1 MDAVIFKM
9 THLQMWLQ
17 HAFGDSVACNGLGS
31 WSSCCV
37 YRSLSWDDA
46 GFLALPLAMKGRA
59 ESLAALLSL
68 TPGSFEGRCA
78 SNISSTVP
86 RCFDLGQEGNSE
98 IWLPHMSLCP
108 CRWYSQLRSK
118 RCRIGLRAPPCTAA
132 ASRWCCPGS
141 ESPNQL
147 GLARHRRVSR
157 SWMHI
162 LAEPPCSGSS
172 AGQLLSGTLVPAI
185 GALLLVFLLR
195 PPFLPLPPLPRPA
208 LPHAMVSTMS
218 DGVLTA
224 WEQTTAGESGLS
236 GNKCAAKRHI
246 ETSLS
251 PFFPHKHHRLLK
263 FPKIS

>member
-68 TPGSFEGRCA
+68 TPGSFERRCA

-172 AGQLLSGTLVPAI
+172 AGQLLSGTLV
-185 GALLLVFLLR
+185 
-195 PPFLPLPPLPRPA
+195 
-208 LPHAMVSTMS
+208 
-218 DGVLTA
+218 
-224 WEQTTAGESGLS
+224 TAGSPASRLS
-236 GNKCAAKRHI
+236 SAACP
-246 ETSLS
+246 SC
-251 PFFPHKHHRLLK
+251 PCRLCHDLRCLTPWCLRCRMA
-263 FPKIS
+263 F

>member
-68 TPGSFEGRCA
+68 TPGSFERRCA

-132 ASRWCCPGS
+132 ASRWCCPGQKVRIS
-141 ESPNQL
+141 
-147 GLARHRRVSR
+147 LALPGIEGWAGHGCISSQSR
-157 SWMHI
+157 
-162 LAEPPCSGSS
+162 LV
-172 AGQLLSGTLVPAI
+172 QVPARVNCFQVLLFLL

-195 PPFLPLPPLPRPA
+195 PALLALAAFATTCAASRHGVYDVGWRSNGLRTNDCGRKRVKWQQMRRKASYRNFFVTFLP
-208 LPHAMVSTMS
+208 SQTS
-218 DGVLTA
+218 
-224 WEQTTAGESGLS
+224 QTT
-236 GNKCAAKRHI
+236 
-246 ETSLS
+246 
-251 PFFPHKHHRLLK
+251 
-263 FPKIS
+263 KIP